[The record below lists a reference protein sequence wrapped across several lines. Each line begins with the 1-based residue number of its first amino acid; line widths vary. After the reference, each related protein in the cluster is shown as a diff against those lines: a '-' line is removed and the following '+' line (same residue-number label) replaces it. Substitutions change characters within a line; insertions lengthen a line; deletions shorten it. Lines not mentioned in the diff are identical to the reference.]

1 MKKIGIFHCGQGIK
15 TLQREICVEPIMRPP
30 SAIFAN
36 YEKNEEGD
44 YEGLGEP
51 TGYTKPRIGVFV
63 QLMGSKH
70 ETL

>member
-1 MKKIGIFHCGQGIK
+1 
-15 TLQREICVEPIMRPP
+15 MRPP